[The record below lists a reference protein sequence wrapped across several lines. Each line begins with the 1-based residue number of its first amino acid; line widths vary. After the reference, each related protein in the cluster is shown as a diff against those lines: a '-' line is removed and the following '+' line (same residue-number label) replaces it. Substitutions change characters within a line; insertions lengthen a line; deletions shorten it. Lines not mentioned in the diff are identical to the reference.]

1 MSEDDISDDV
11 SDDDVSDDVSDGDD
25 NDYRLLLTPALQE
38 VITNEHVVAMMK
50 AAINETEAVPP
61 FVSLSSNQTSRTSFN
76 MLRNLQ
82 NSDVFFILQ
91 EPKMTRSKFK
101 EVVEKGVVRPVCLSV
116 CL

>member
-1 MSEDDISDDV
+1 MFDAAHFLSD
-11 SDDDVSDDVSDGDD
+11 
-25 NDYRLLLTPALQE
+25 LQE

-61 FVSLSSNQTSRTSFN
+61 FVSLSSNQSALHYHVTGAAGLCVHVMFS
-76 MLRNLQ
+76 
-82 NSDVFFILQ
+82 VAQ

-101 EVVEKGVVRPVCLSV
+101 EVVEKGVVRLFCLYSV